1 VADTAFQTAY
11 RQEFIAGFEQ
21 RQSLLRQSTTTEAVV
36 KGNTA
41 TFLVADSGG
50 ATANTRGTN
59 GLIPA
64 VTDNLTQK
72 SASLAEWHD
81 LRRRTDYNIFASQGD
96 GRRIMQENTMAVIN
110 RKCDSDIIDTLNT
123 GTQTLDSG
131 AGVTFTLAKA
141 TTIKTILGNAG
152 VPHDGQLTAVITPA
166 VEAYLIQNVPQFSS
180 QDYVTARPVDTGE
193 LAWSDQPK
201 MYSWLG
207 FNWIVHPNLPGKG
220 TSAEKCFFYHRSAI
234 GHAFDTGD
242 TLDMAV
248 GYDDE
253 QKYSWARCSTVMGSV
268 LLQNSGLVVYDHDG
282 SGLTAD

>member
-1 VADTAFQTAY
+1 MADTAFQTAY